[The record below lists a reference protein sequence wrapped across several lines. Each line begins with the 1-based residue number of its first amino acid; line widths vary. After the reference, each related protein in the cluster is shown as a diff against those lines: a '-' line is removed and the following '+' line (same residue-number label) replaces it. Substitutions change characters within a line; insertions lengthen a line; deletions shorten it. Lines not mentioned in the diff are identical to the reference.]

1 MVTDNGPAL
10 KSGKFAG
17 FIERSPFV
25 RGREHHPRTIGMVE
39 RFHQSWKYEEVYL
52 HEQRD
57 PVEAA
62 QALARY
68 RWRYAPTSVN
78 NTMR

>member
-1 MVTDNGPAL
+1 
-10 KSGKFAG
+10 
-17 FIERSPFV
+17 
-25 RGREHHPRTIGMVE
+25 MVE